1 MEYLNRVFLTI
12 LLTIMVVVIFTTCM
26 TFLGVQ
32 PADYQAYMYY
42 VVAMAVLSM
51 VLG

>member
-1 MEYLNRVFLTI
+1 MDYLNRVALTV
-12 LLTIMVVVIFTTCM
+12 LLTIIVVVIFTTAM
-26 TFLGVQ
+26 SFVDIP
-32 PADYQAYMYY
+32 PADYQPYMYY

>member
-1 MEYLNRVFLTI
+1 MEYLNRVALTV
-12 LLTIMVVVIFTTCM
+12 LLTVVVVVIFTTAM
-26 TFLGVQ
+26 TFVGVSS
-32 PADYQAYMYY
+32 ADYQPYMYY

>member
-12 LLTIMVVVIFTTCM
+12 LLTIIVVVIFTTAM
-26 TFLGVQ
+26 TFFGV
-32 PADYQAYMYY
+32 PVADYQAYLYY